1 MDVKIISIKPLKKFV
16 VTFFS
21 DPLISKSVLIPN
33 KLRNT
38 FVSKGEGSH
47 QKYIKQQ
54 YPYSLGYVFSKGPF
68 TII

>member
-1 MDVKIISIKPLKKFV
+1 MLDFYNKTLIHWTHFLV
-16 VTFFS
+16 FFC